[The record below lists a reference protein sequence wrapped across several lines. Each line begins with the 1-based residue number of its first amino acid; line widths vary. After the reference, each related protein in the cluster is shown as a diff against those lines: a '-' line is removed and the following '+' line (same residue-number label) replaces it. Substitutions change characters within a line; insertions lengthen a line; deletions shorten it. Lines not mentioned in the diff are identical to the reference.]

1 MDSISS
7 SSSTISYRRQQGSNW
22 QEGRNVCEC
31 GITEVIWISWTNENP
46 SRRFFGCHN
55 YRPGRGVIPKVGCNY
70 FRWYDVELSD
80 RVKEVINTLKMEKAA
95 LLKENKKLAAENAV
109 HSIANSEMLIM
120 KKRLKRVKF
129 ALLVTWLLLV
139 CILVGKI

>member
-7 SSSTISYRRQQGSNW
+7 SLSTTSYRRQQG
-22 QEGRNVCEC
+22 
-31 GITEVIWISWTNENP
+31 
-46 SRRFFGCHN
+46 RRFFGCRN
-55 YRPGRGVIPKVGCNY
+55 YRPGRGVIPKAGCNH
-70 FRWYDVELSD
+70 FRWCDVELSD